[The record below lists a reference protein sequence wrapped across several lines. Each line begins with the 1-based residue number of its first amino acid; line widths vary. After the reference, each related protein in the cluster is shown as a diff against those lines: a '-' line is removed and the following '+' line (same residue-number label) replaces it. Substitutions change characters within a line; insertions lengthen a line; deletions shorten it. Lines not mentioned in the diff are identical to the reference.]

1 MRLTTKELPQARP
14 VDSLSR
20 RRTVLTGAL
29 LTATLIYFLTELIV
43 ARQWPRPYSW
53 TDNMISDLGVPEC
66 LGDLSRDGGLAVS
79 DRFVCSPW
87 HPLMNTAFVTVGALG
102 IAAAI
107 AVRPLLPRPWDRAA
121 VALATI
127 NGVAL
132 ACVGIFPGSAGEF
145 PGGPGTRIVV
155 HPIAAYVEHV
165 SGMALMALA
174 ATVLLRSRPR
184 LALFTTACIAISG
197 LAALVIPWANPLG
210 AGGTE
215 RAAIDPFLW
224 WRCVLGVAVLVVA
237 QRVRP
242 RPPVEPDLPCALNPT
257 SPGRPAA
264 PPGRSSR

>member
-1 MRLTTKELPQARP
+1 MA
-14 VDSLSR
+14 S
-20 RRTVLTGAL
+20 LTGRRAGLAGTL
-29 LTATLIYFLTELIV
+29 LTATVAYFLAELIV

-66 LGDLSRDGGLAVS
+66 LGDLSRDGGLAVT

-87 HPLMNTAFVTVGALG
+87 HPLMNTAFVLVGALG
-102 IAAAI
+102 IAAAV

-121 VALATI
+121 VALAVV

-145 PGGPGTRIVV
+145 PDGPRARIVV

-165 SGMALMALA
+165 SGMALMSLA
-174 ATVLLRSRPR
+174 VLLLLRSRRR
-184 LALFTTACIAISG
+184 LAALTAACIAVSG
-197 LAALVIPWANPLG
+197 IAALVIPWANPLG

-224 WRCVLGVAVLVVA
+224 WRCALGVALLVA
-237 QRVRP
+237 ARRVRP
-242 RPPVEPDLPCALNPT
+242 RPTPEPVLT
-257 SPGRPAA
+257 
-264 PPGRSSR
+264 

>member
-1 MRLTTKELPQARP
+1 MQLKISTLPTAHP
-14 VDSLSR
+14 VDRLSR
-20 RRTVLTGAL
+20 RRTALTGAL
-29 LTATLIYFLTELIV
+29 LAATLLYFVAELVV

-53 TDNMISDLGVPEC
+53 SRNMISDLGVPEC

-87 HPLMNTAFVTVGALG
+87 HPLMNITFVTVGALG

-107 AVRPLLPRPWDRAA
+107 ALRPLLPRRWDDAA
-121 VALATI
+121 VALATV

-132 ACVGIFPGSAGEF
+132 ACVGLFPGSAGEF
-145 PGGPGTRIVV
+145 PGGPQSRIIV

-174 ATVLLRSRPR
+174 ALLLLRSRAR
-184 LALFTTACIAISG
+184 VAALTVVCIAVSG
-197 LAALVIPWANPLG
+197 LAALIIPWANPLG

-224 WRCVLGVAVLVVA
+224 WRCLLGVALMVVA
-237 QRVRP
+237 QRARHRP
-242 RPPVEPDLPCALNPT
+242 ERKPVLT
-257 SPGRPAA
+257 
-264 PPGRSSR
+264 